1 MEYYV
6 SYHKL
11 IEFFKQIQQN
21 SPRLKT
27 TGHGDI
33 VYFSENI
40 TGDTTAVYPYMFI
53 TPELITYQEST
64 TEYQFNIIFA
74 DIVNT
79 DLSNE
84 IDVISDMSIECKNFI
99 AQIYRGFLFD
109 KIDIT
114 LGEVATPFIE
124 RFNDHVGGVYCTMT
138 IIVFD
143 DINACVQYV
152 PPPYEVT
159 DPDALLYLQQ
169 VSLSGGTTG
178 YTINSSVD
186 NLFIS
191 LKNAN
196 LYNDVVAF
204 YPFLGNNSNSHSI
217 NAKTPTGN
225 TFNLTFYNN
234 WIHTSSGSTGIL
246 VGPNQPYANTHI
258 IPNFSW
264 TGAPRDEAYI
274 LYYTNSSGYTND
286 TNVQQFDGSWD
297 GFGLYNWKTSIRQDI
312 GGGTN
317 GMYVT
322 FLDSTESLTA
332 PNDDLYGNYLF
343 FKQSNFDQYI
353 YKNGNQIA
361 SGTTTGYAVPTGN
374 YPIYIANFS
383 YDGNIT
389 PNTTTSSGRR
399 YAMVMYG
406 KNLTTTN
413 APILQSI
420 IETFQVSLGRNF
432 N

>member
-11 IEFFKQIQQN
+11 IEYFKEIQQN

-79 DLSNE
+79 DLSNQ

-143 DINACVQYV
+143 DINSC
-152 PPPYEVT
+152 
-159 DPDALLYLQQ
+159 
-169 VSLSGGTTG
+169 
-178 YTINSSVD
+178 
-186 NLFIS
+186 
-191 LKNAN
+191 KM
-196 LYNDVVAF
+196 YN
-204 YPFLGNNSNSHSI
+204 
-217 NAKTPTGN
+217 
-225 TFNLTFYNN
+225 
-234 WIHTSSGSTGIL
+234 
-246 VGPNQPYANTHI
+246 
-258 IPNFSW
+258 
-264 TGAPRDEAYI
+264 
-274 LYYTNSSGYTND
+274 
-286 TNVQQFDGSWD
+286 
-297 GFGLYNWKTSIRQDI
+297 
-312 GGGTN
+312 
-317 GMYVT
+317 
-322 FLDSTESLTA
+322 
-332 PNDDLYGNYLF
+332 
-343 FKQSNFDQYI
+343 
-353 YKNGNQIA
+353 
-361 SGTTTGYAVPTGN
+361 
-374 YPIYIANFS
+374 
-383 YDGNIT
+383 
-389 PNTTTSSGRR
+389 
-399 YAMVMYG
+399 
-406 KNLTTTN
+406 
-413 APILQSI
+413 
-420 IETFQVSLGRNF
+420 
-432 N
+432 